1 MAGASPAVG
10 SFPAG
15 EALAATGAEFVAKIL
30 IVDDEKMLVQ
40 TMEFQLSEAGHKCF
54 SAHTLTHAHK
64 ILEELDPE
72 LAIIDIRLP
81 DGSGM
86 DLIRSIRAED
96 RRFPIVVVTA
106 FGSIPNAVRAM
117 REGAND
123 YIVKPVDLDE
133 LNLIVERNLETQH
146 LRGRVELYERLR
158 REDVGDDRIVGK
170 SEVFTKVMEM
180 VRSVAD
186 PPGAGPASTMSPVLL
201 TGETGTGKD
210 LLARYIHNIGPL
222 AAQPFVDVDCAALPR
237 ELIESELFGHERG
250 AFTDARSSKRGLLE
264 IAAGGT
270 VFLNEIGELPVELQ
284 TKLLSVLEGKSFRRV
299 GGTRKIDMNV
309 RVIAATNSDL
319 QKRVAAET
327 FRRDLFYR
335 LNVFRIDLPPLRDRG
350 GDILLLAE
358 HFVDRL
364 CRKYRKPPAALS
376 EETQAL
382 LTGYPWPG
390 NVRELVH
397 VIERAALLHK
407 DGLIGIEHLGMAPT
421 HAPVSISRTTAP
433 ELDRRL
439 IQETLEH
446 TEGNVSKAARILGVS
461 RDTLRHRL
469 EAMDKA

>member
-1 MAGASPAVG
+1 M
-10 SFPAG
+10 
-15 EALAATGAEFVAKIL
+15 AKIL

-40 TMEFQLSEAGHKCF
+40 AMEFQLSEAGHECV
-54 SAHTLTHAHK
+54 SAHKLNRARE
-64 ILEELDPE
+64 ILKELDPE
-72 LAIIDIRLP
+72 LGIIDIKLP

-96 RRFPIVVVTA
+96 RRFPIVVITA
-106 FGSIPNAVRAM
+106 FGSIPNAVAAM
-117 REGAND
+117 REGADD
-123 YIVKPVDLDE
+123 YVVKPVDLDE
-133 LNLIVERNLETQH
+133 LNMIVERNLETQH

-158 REDVGDDRIVGK
+158 REDVGDDCVIGE

-186 PPGAGPASTMSPVLL
+186 PPGTRSASTMSTVLI

-210 LLARYIHNIGPL
+210 LLARYIHAIGPL
-222 AAQPFVDVDCAALPR
+222 AAHPFVDVDCAALPR

-250 AFTDARSSKRGLLE
+250 AFTDARNCKRGLLE
-264 IAAGGT
+264 IASEGT
-270 VFLNEIGELPVELQ
+270 IFLNEIGELPLGLQ
-284 TKLLSVLEGKSFRRV
+284 ATLLSVLEGKSFRRV
-299 GGTRKIDMNV
+299 GGTRKIAMNV

-319 QKRVAAET
+319 EQRVATKT

-335 LNVFRIDLPPLRDRG
+335 LNAFHVDLPPLRERG

-358 HFVDRL
+358 YFVGRL

-376 EETQAL
+376 DEVQAL
-382 LTGYPWPG
+382 LTKYPWPG

-407 DGLIGIEHLGMAPT
+407 DGPIGIDHLGMALT
-421 HAPVSISRTTAP
+421 HAPVSKSRATAL

-439 IQETLEH
+439 IQETMEH
-446 TEGNVSKAARILGVS
+446 TKGNVSKAARILGVS
-461 RDTLRHRL
+461 RDSLRYRL
-469 EAMDKA
+469 ESMDKT